1 MKVAINGLGRIG
13 RMVLRHYL
21 DVQPQGVEI
30 VAANDLAPVD
40 DLAYLVKYDS
50 THGRAPFAVEFGSDS
65 LFLGGREI
73 RIFSSREPKALPWKE
88 LNVDVVLE
96 CTGLFTAREGA
107 AQHLAA
113 GARRVIISAPSPDA
127 DLTVVLGVNEDE
139 FDPGKHFVIS
149 NASCTTNSLAPPLK
163 VLLAEFGVEKALVT
177 TVHAYSGSQG
187 LLDKPAK
194 KRIRGRSAA
203 VSLIPTTTGADMA
216 AIQVLPVLKDR
227 LKALAIRA
235 PLPVGA
241 ITDISAV
248 LGRSVT
254 AGEVNSAFRAAAG
267 DARWQGILGYTD
279 EELVSADIVGDTR
292 SAIVNGLSTTMVQGN
307 MVKSMVW
314 YDNEF
319 GYSRR
324 LLDLVI
330 RLPL

>member
-1 MKVAINGLGRIG
+1 MKVAVNGLGRIG

-21 DVQPQGVEI
+21 EVQPPGVEI
-30 VAANDLAPVD
+30 VGANDLAPVD

-50 THGRAPFAVEFGSDS
+50 THGRAPFAVEAGADS
-65 LFLGGREI
+65 LLLGGREI
-73 RIFSSREPKALPWKE
+73 RIFSSRDPKDLPWRD
-88 LNVDVVLE
+88 LQVDVVLE

-107 AQHLAA
+107 ARHLAA
-113 GARRVIISAPSPDA
+113 GARRVIISAPSHDA
-127 DLTVVLGVNEDE
+127 DWTVVLGVNEGE
-139 FDPGKHFVIS
+139 FDPGKHYVIS
-149 NASCTTNSLAPPLK
+149 NASCTTNSLAPPLQ
-163 VLLAEFGVEKALVT
+163 VLLAEFGVEKAVVT

-203 VSLIPTTTGADMA
+203 VSLVPTTTGADIA
-216 AIQVLPVLKDR
+216 AIQVLPALKDR

-248 LGRSVT
+248 LGRSAT
-254 AGEVNSAFRAAAG
+254 AAEVNAVFRAAAA
-267 DARWQGILGYTD
+267 DSRWQGILGYTD
-279 EELVSADIVGDTR
+279 EELVSADIVGDTH
-292 SAIVNGLSTTMVQGN
+292 SAIVNGLSTAMVQGDL
-307 MVKSMVW
+307 VKMMVW

-324 LLDLVI
+324 LLDLLT